1 MDEDFASQM
10 VQKEVQQTNEVEK
23 IVAQEKTLSLINKH
37 FNNLLE
43 PLGDDLDS
51 DE

>member
-1 MDEDFASQM
+1 M
-10 VQKEVQQTNEVEK
+10 V
-23 IVAQEKTLSLINKH
+23 INKH

-51 DE
+51 DEKLEAILADESKMEPLLDHLKTINEMSEE